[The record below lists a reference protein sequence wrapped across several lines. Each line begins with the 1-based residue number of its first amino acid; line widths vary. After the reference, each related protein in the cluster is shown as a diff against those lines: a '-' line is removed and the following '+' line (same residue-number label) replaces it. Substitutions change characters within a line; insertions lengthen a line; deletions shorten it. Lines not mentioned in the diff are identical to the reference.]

1 MIFATLP
8 AEVSLA
14 STVIAGLTLVTLNV
28 AEVQL
33 PAKLLSPSYITT
45 TLWFPAARFVNVR
58 FAVPF
63 VIGLV

>member
-8 AEVSLA
+8 AEVSLT
-14 STVIAGLTLVTLNV
+14 SIVRVGLTLATLNV

-33 PAKLLSPSYITT
+33 PLRLLSPSYITT
-45 TLWFPAARFVNVR
+45 TLWFPAVRLVNVR

-63 VIGLV
+63 VTGIV